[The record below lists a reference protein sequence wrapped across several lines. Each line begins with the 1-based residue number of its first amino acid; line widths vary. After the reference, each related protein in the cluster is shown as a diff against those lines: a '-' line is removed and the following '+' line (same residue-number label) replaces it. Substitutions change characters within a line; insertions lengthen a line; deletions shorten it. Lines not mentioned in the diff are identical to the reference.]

1 MLAKSLAKGSILPTR
16 GFSMWSGVPSNPPDS
31 ILGLLADYRDRVH
44 PKKVNLTAGA
54 YRCNEG
60 KPWILPSVKMAIEQF
75 NASNYNLE
83 YIPINGH
90 RPFINLALDLA
101 YGEGHSLIKD
111 NRLASIQTMS
121 GCGAIYI
128 GLQFYREFGKSRQV
142 YYSNP
147 TWPIQQTMA
156 EYLEF
161 DAR

>member
-1 MLAKSLAKGSILPTR
+1 MLAKSLAKCSILPTR
-16 GFSMWSGVPSNPPDS
+16 GFAMWSGVPSNPPDS

-60 KPWILPSVKMAIEQF
+60 KPWILPSVKMAIDQF
-75 NASNYNLE
+75 NASDYNLE

-111 NRLASIQTMS
+111 GRLAAIQTMS
-121 GCGAIYI
+121 GCGAIYV

-142 YYSNP
+142 YYSSP